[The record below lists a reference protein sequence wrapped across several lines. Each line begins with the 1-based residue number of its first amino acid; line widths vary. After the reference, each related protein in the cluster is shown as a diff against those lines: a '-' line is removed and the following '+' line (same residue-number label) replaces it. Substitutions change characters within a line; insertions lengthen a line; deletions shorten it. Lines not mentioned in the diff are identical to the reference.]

1 MKMDDYFK
9 LFESEALDNIQKI
22 SNALLELEKEPSK
35 LELINEIYRAAHTI
49 KGMAGTMGFDNISDL
64 THGIEGFMSKYRS
77 GEREISSKSIDLL
90 FEAISALEEL
100 INSLKTKK
108 PEKDISKILERL
120 KSQDTE
126 VQRGKEEKEGKEEK
140 GREEKEEGKEER
152 RLPQIRKINVVKVNV
167 EVLDTLINLVGELI
181 ISKNSLKE
189 LTKDERREI
198 KEAIGDIEGLIASLQ
213 NEVFNVR
220 LVPVEQIFNQFPR
233 VVRELSR
240 EKNKKIKLMVEGEQ
254 TEMDRSMIDAISEP
268 LVHLIRNSI
277 DHGIETTQE
286 RRAKGKGEEGKIWL
300 RAKKEGDFVIIEV
313 EDDGVGINIDKVKR
327 DGIEKELINENAT
340 RDEILDLIFMPG
352 FSTSTE
358 VTKVSG
364 RGVGMDVVKNTVES
378 FNGTVSVE
386 TEKDGGTKV
395 SLKLPFTIIITK
407 VFLVKAHENIYAVP
421 LDSVKRIIDLRSA
434 NIKTIDREEV
444 LLLADK
450 TVPLL
455 SLGEI
460 LFGNGADP
468 RYGVLIEEETSGVV
482 LGIDSVLG
490 IEDIVARPLSRAL
503 KSTPYFSG
511 STLLGDGTA
520 ILIIDPKAFL
530 KIGKQLSERS

>member
-1 MKMDDYFK
+1 MDDYFK

-22 SNALLELEKEPSK
+22 SNALLELEKDPSK
-35 LELINEIYRAAHTI
+35 LELINEVYRAAHTI
-49 KGMAGTMGFDNISDL
+49 KGMAGTMGFDNISNL
-64 THGIEGFMSKYRS
+64 THEIEGFMSKYRS
-77 GEREISSKSIDLL
+77 GEREMSSKSIDLL

-108 PEKDISKILERL
+108 PEKDISKILEKL
-120 KSQDTE
+120 KTTE
-126 VQRGKEEKEGKEEK
+126 VQRGKEEEEGIEEEEEK
-140 GREEKEEGKEER
+140 
-152 RLPQIRKINVVKVNV
+152 RLPRIRKINVVKVNV

-189 LTKDERREI
+189 LAKNERRGI
-198 KEAIGDIEGLIASLQ
+198 KEAVEDIEDLIASLQ
-213 NEVFNVR
+213 NEVFSIR

-240 EKNKKIKLMVEGEQ
+240 EKNKKIKLMVEGEK
-254 TEMDRSMIDAISEP
+254 TEMDRSMIDAISQP

-286 RRAKGKGEEGKIWL
+286 RRAKGKNEEGKIWL
-300 RAKKEGDFVIIEV
+300 RAKEEGDFVIIEV

-327 DGIEKELINENAT
+327 DGIEKGLINENAS
-340 RDEILDLIFMPG
+340 RNEVLDLIFMPG
-352 FSTSTE
+352 FSTSTG
-358 VTKVSG
+358 VTKISG
-364 RGVGMDVVKNTVES
+364 RGVGMDVVKSVMES

-386 TEKDGGTKV
+386 TEKDKGTKV
-395 SLKLPFTIIITK
+395 LLKLLFTIIITK
-407 VFLVKAHENIYAVP
+407 VFLVKAHENTYAVP
-421 LDSVKRIIDLRSA
+421 LANVKRIIDLRSV

-460 LFGNGADP
+460 LFDNRSDP
-468 RYGVLIEEETSGVV
+468 RYGLLIEEEASGVV
-482 LGIDSVLG
+482 LGVDSVLG
-490 IEDIVARPLSRAL
+490 IEDIVAKPLSRTL

-530 KIGKQLSERS
+530 KISKQLSERS